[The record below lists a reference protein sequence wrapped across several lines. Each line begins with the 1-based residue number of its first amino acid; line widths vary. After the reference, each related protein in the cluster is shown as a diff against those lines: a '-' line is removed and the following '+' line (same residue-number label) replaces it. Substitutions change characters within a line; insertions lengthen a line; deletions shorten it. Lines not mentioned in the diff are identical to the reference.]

1 MPTKY
6 FTLPDDAAAT
16 VLREMAYPL
25 PQADGTL
32 RPVPLRLRREEI
44 ARVTAFS
51 REQLRRAVQTFSV
64 AENQQDGHLRL
75 RCYHA
80 SASAHLWSMRQR
92 NQLEDGAKPETLILR
107 WCSPETWTTPDRQ
120 DGLQRDSTL
129 PVSLEGV
136 KEQAAACLSPMVE
149 LFAADGIPVE
159 RTRVAAVL
167 TVMLP
172 AMQAT
177 ADSQQLTAALAQEL
191 TLGLTLAAQEG
202 FRFVVLPMDSEGL
215 RRFEPALLGEAL
227 LKALYA
233 PTPEEK
239 VFTGNWRWP
248 FEAIAVTHSDAQAYG
263 MLRDCVVAH
272 QRRCAEG
279 KRQQILESMQEDREK
294 YLSAIRGSLLAGAIG
309 DALGYPVEFFSYK
322 QICAQYGPDGI
333 QGYER
338 SRHSGG
344 ALISDDTQMTLFT
357 AAGMLRWDTRRIM
370 SSAKVCTDS
379 DWDILEA
386 YRDWYMCQ
394 CGNTVGETG
403 AEWLRDGRR
412 KLFRMAKLPQMHSR
426 RAPGNTCLSAL
437 QSGDYGT
444 IDAPINHSKGCGGVM
459 RVAPIGLFY
468 KGVQTPE
475 QLRQIGWE
483 AANAAA
489 LTHGHPL
496 GYIPAAAFA
505 MMVNRAAFGGC
516 PYGDGLYGILREVQ
530 EQLAQMFGDDPDLAV
545 QVDLLEKAALL
556 SRNHAPDAEN
566 IPPLGEGWVAEEAL
580 AIAVYCCLRHPED
593 LDAAL
598 LAAVNHSGDSDS
610 TGAIAGN
617 LLGAWLGAE
626 GIHPRWLDDLELLD
640 AIEETAQ
647 DLCDHCRIDRV
658 NGYLPESWLEKYWP
672 EGLA

>member
-1 MPTKY
+1 MKY
-6 FTLPDDAAAT
+6 FTLSNDAVAT
-16 VLREMAYPL
+16 VLQEMAYPI

-32 RPVPLRLRREEI
+32 RSVPLRLRRGEI
-44 ARVTAFS
+44 SRVMCFS
-51 REQLRRAVQTFSV
+51 REQLSQSVQPFSG
-64 AENQQDGHLRL
+64 AGKNQNGHLAL
-75 RCYHA
+75 HCYHT

-107 WCSPETWTTPDRQ
+107 WCSPEMQAAPDRQ
-120 DGLQRDSTL
+120 GSLWQDSTL
-129 PVSLEGV
+129 SVSLSSAQ
-136 KEQAAACLSPMVE
+136 EQAAACLSPMVE
-149 LFAADGIPVE
+149 LFAVDGIPIE

-172 AMQAT
+172 AMQVT
-177 ADSQQLTAALAQEL
+177 ADPQQLTAALAQEL
-191 TLGLTLAAQEG
+191 TLGLSLAAQEG
-202 FRFVVLPMDSEGL
+202 FRFLVLPMDSDGL
-215 RRFEPALLGEAL
+215 SGFEPALLGEAL
-227 LKALYA
+227 LKAFYA
-233 PTPEEK
+233 PVSEDNAS
-239 VFTGNWRWP
+239 VCDWRWP
-248 FEAIAVTHSDAQAYG
+248 FEAVAVTHSDPRVYG
-263 MLRDCVVAH
+263 TLRDCAAAY
-272 QRRCAEG
+272 QRRCAEE
-279 KRQQILESMQEDREK
+279 KRQQILERIQEDRKK

-309 DALGYPVEFFSYK
+309 DALGYPVEFLSYD
-322 QICAQYGPDGI
+322 QICVQYGARGI
-333 QGYER
+333 QGYAR
-338 SRHSGG
+338 SRRSGQ

-357 AAGMLRWDTRRIM
+357 AAGLLRWDTRLIM
-370 SSAKVCTDS
+370 SSREICSDS
-379 DWDILEA
+379 DSDILEA
-386 YRDWYMCQ
+386 YQDWYMCQ
-394 CGNTVGETG
+394 CGNTAQETG
-403 AEWLRDGRR
+403 AEWLRGGRR
-412 KLFRMAKLPQMHSR
+412 KVFRLAALPQMHSR

-444 IDAPINHSKGCGGVM
+444 IDNPINHSKGCGGVM

-468 KGVQTPE
+468 RGIQTPE
-475 QLRQIGWE
+475 KLRQIGWE

-516 PYGDGLYGILREVQ
+516 PHEDGLYGIVREVQ
-530 EQLAQMFGDDPDLAV
+530 AHLAQMFGDDQDLAV
-545 QVDLLEKAALL
+545 MEDLLAKAVQL
-556 SRNHAPDAEN
+556 SRNSAPDSEN

-580 AIAVYCCLRHPED
+580 AIAVYCCLRHPDD

-626 GIHPRWLDDLELLD
+626 SIHSRWLDDLELLD
-640 AIEETAQ
+640 VLEETAQ

-658 NGYLPESWLEKYWP
+658 NGYLPVAWLEKYWP